1 MAAFDDEKWY
11 CLKSGIIIQLPRE
24 TKIIYKYLLG
34 LLNSSLMDFLYHD
47 LVNED
52 NRIFPEV
59 KPIQLFKLPIKIAT
73 DELQKQVEM
82 NIENIIALKKENP
95 EADTTVFE
103 TQIDHLVYA
112 LYDLTAEE
120 IAIVEGG
127 VK

>member
-1 MAAFDDEKWY
+1 
-11 CLKSGIIIQLPRE
+11 
-24 TKIIYKYLLG
+24 
-34 LLNSSLMDFLYHD
+34 MDFLYHD

-73 DELQKQVEM
+73 DKVQKQVEM

-103 TQIDHLVYA
+103 TQIDQLVYA